1 MEAVHE
7 KAKTV
12 DGVTAPVECLEL
24 TKKADSPDLYAHF
37 HDYVELLYLVDGEM
51 NVWLNNKEFSLGKNE
66 LMIVNSNESHRVESV
81 AEKS

>member
-24 TKKADSPDLYAHF
+24 TKKPTPPTFMRIFTIMSSCCISSTA
-37 HDYVELLYLVDGEM
+37 
-51 NVWLNNKEFSLGKNE
+51 K
-66 LMIVNSNESHRVESV
+66 
-81 AEKS
+81 